1 MKILDK
7 IPVQFDLEE
16 MLKKWHLDRENEKS
30 KDFQELVKQAGDIAR
45 PKAIYAVSYVENK
58 NWDTV
63 NIEGIRFTSRVLR
76 VNLDKIGRVFS
87 FVVTCG
93 KELDEIDTANNFL
106 AQYWLDEIKSIV
118 LDAGIDYL
126 SEHIERQYKP
136 GQMSEMN
143 PGSGDVDVWPIE
155 QQKEM
160 FSIFGNVEDLIGV
173 HLTESYLMTPNKT
186 VSGIYFPTEI
196 TFESCQLCQ
205 REVCSER
212 SAPYDQ
218 DLVRKYREKI

>member
-30 KDFQELVKQAGDIAR
+30 KDFQELVKQASDIAR

-58 NWDTV
+58 NGDTV
-63 NIEGIRFTSRVLR
+63 NIDGIRFTSRVLR

-93 KELDEIDTANNFL
+93 TELDEIDTANNFL
-106 AQYWLDEIKSIV
+106 TLYWLDEIKSIV

-126 SEHIERQYKP
+126 YEHIERQYKP
-136 GQMSEMN
+136 GQMSQMN

-155 QQKEM
+155 QQKEL

-173 HLTESYLMTPNKT
+173 HLTESYLMTPDKT

-212 SAPYDQ
+212 GALYDP